1 MPKRVKKTGKLK
13 QKPAAA
19 WPPPK
24 RGKARANSQNGKSRA
39 QCKNT
44 PQVPYVRFE
53 NEQKKFQKQ
62 RNLWGVSVQ
71 DIATMKGS
79 RIIQF
84 LRGQGI
90 LNKWEKKVCPHCASG
105 TLGPLVFQ
113 KQRNVWAHR
122 CKRKQCQMYVQPHD
136 FHPIFP
142 GNTGQSSTPLGT
154 QAAILCCAVAGVPN
168 SAASLILNV
177 QDKVVDR
184 IYQNNDVARARHVK
198 MKEPKIAFGGVN
210 AWADV
215 EADEVDLGK
224 EEVEKPVD
232 PQKAIQWEQWGG
244 IVERGRPSTMI
255 LNRLK
260 PALTKKR
267 APGPGAIRRRDW
279 EPIARK
285 HLSGRRVILHTD
297 GARAYKVRLPD
308 VIHDNVVHKKKRVV
322 VNGKKVWIKPHYTK
336 VFKHKLPSGKT
347 ISVKGGTQIID
358 RFWGQVRTSL
368 RYISRKPSSKL
379 LERKLR
385 SAQWA
390 YWHQRQNLWKATAA
404 MLQDL
409 F

>member
-1 MPKRVKKTGKLK
+1 M
-13 QKPAAA
+13 
-19 WPPPK
+19 
-24 RGKARANSQNGKSRA
+24 
-39 QCKNT
+39 
-44 PQVPYVRFE
+44 
-53 NEQKKFQKQ
+53 
-62 RNLWGVSVQ
+62 Q
-71 DIATMKGS
+71 DMATMKGS

-142 GNTGQSSTPLGT
+142 GNTGQSSTPCT

-210 AWADV
+210 AWANV

-260 PALTKKR
+260 PALTKKEPQDQ
-267 APGPGAIRRRDW
+267 APSVVETGSPSPAS
-279 EPIARK
+279 ACQ
-285 HLSGRRVILHTD
+285 VD
-297 GARAYKVRLPD
+297 G
-308 VIHDNVVHKKKRVV
+308 
-322 VNGKKVWIKPHYTK
+322 
-336 VFKHKLPSGKT
+336 
-347 ISVKGGTQIID
+347 
-358 RFWGQVRTSL
+358 
-368 RYISRKPSSKL
+368 
-379 LERKLR
+379 
-385 SAQWA
+385 
-390 YWHQRQNLWKATAA
+390 
-404 MLQDL
+404 
-409 F
+409 